1 MWEGETSQKTSDGVE
16 EDRNGGRGEV
26 DDSSTIPSFEWA
38 EKETRARQRMN
49 EILDH
54 ELKELQS
61 IEKNIDYFVAMRRIL
76 LSELDRLESDRATL
90 CSVEKGE
97 SSPDGTGVSPSTCPE
112 TPAIPHLR
120 TVSLEPV
127 YVPTIPRPPVPE
139 NSLPPYARQ
148 LQQLL
153 LEMSSDDDDGE

>member
-1 MWEGETSQKTSDGVE
+1 MT
-16 EDRNGGRGEV
+16 
-26 DDSSTIPSFEWA
+26 F
-38 EKETRARQRMN
+38 
-49 EILDH
+49 
-54 ELKELQS
+54 
-61 IEKNIDYFVAMRRIL
+61 RRIL

-120 TVSLEPV
+120 TISLEPV
-127 YVPTIPRPPVPE
+127 YVPTIPRPVPE